1 MKTQKCFAAGLLALA
16 CVGVQAEFVVVVG
29 AKSPVAALTAEQA
42 AQLFLGK
49 VSTFPGG
56 EQATPID
63 LPDGAAIRNE
73 FYEKLTNKTQKQ
85 VLAYRAN
92 MVFSGKGKPPKEVA
106 SSQDVKKAVAESP
119 GAVGY
124 IEKSAADSSVKVVF
138 TQP

>member
-1 MKTQKCFAAGLLALA
+1 MKTQKLLAASALVLG
-16 CVGVQAEFVVVVG
+16 CVVAQAEFVVVVG
-29 AKSPVAALTAEQA
+29 AKSPVSTLTSEQV
-42 AQLFLGK
+42 AQIFLGK

-56 EQATPID
+56 EQASPID
-63 LPDGAAIRNE
+63 QPDGVGIRNE

-106 SSQDVKKAVAESP
+106 NSQDVKKALSESP
-119 GAVGY
+119 SSIGY
-124 IEKSAADSSVKVVF
+124 IEKAAVDGSVKVVF